1 VVKAILLSAIGLL
14 VAAAPEC
21 DAFQSGSATAG
32 GQRREFPLNCRG
44 GAGLIFDTLG
54 PVADTATRVRLSLR
68 FTPSPR
74 AAGWKGE
81 GLAPSTC
88 AWVDRPLEGSE
99 PLRIHVRLGAG
110 DSTPR
115 LTLRDTSLY
124 WSFLAYDTD
133 SGYLHGVGYRHWNA
147 GDAVAAMPSSD
158 SAVRL
163 DYDHWKPTPTPAAT
177 PGPGKFNVRYV
188 PLLLLGWILLIGI
201 PIGIPTTMLLGRW
214 SGWRRLAALYP
225 ERPIHGGRRFRCSL
239 IMRVTWY
246 RGGVRLTADDSHLHF
261 SVWPL
266 YRPGHRPFSVPWSDV
281 SMSRDE
287 WPWLPFK
294 GLPVVR
300 LTLAKEPNLRILVQ
314 MSIGEGIIAASGGRL
329 ELNQSPTPAA
339 DNQLVRR

>member
-21 DAFQSGSATAG
+21 EAFQSGSAEAG
-32 GQRREFPLNCRG
+32 DRRREFPLNCRG
-44 GAGLIFDTLG
+44 GGGLAFDTLG
-54 PVADTATRVRLSLR
+54 PVTDTAARVLLSLR
-68 FTPSPR
+68 FTASSR

-88 AWVDRPLEGSE
+88 AWVDRPVGGTE

-110 DSTPR
+110 DSTPQ

-147 GDAVAAMPSSD
+147 GDAVAAAPSKD
-158 SAVRL
+158 SAIRL
-163 DYDHWKPTPTPAAT
+163 DYAHWKPVPAPVAT
-177 PGPGKFNVRYV
+177 PGSGKLNVRHL
-188 PLLLLGWILLIGI
+188 PLFLLGWILLIGI
-201 PIGIPTTMLLGRW
+201 PIGIPATTLLGRW

-225 ERPIHGGRRFRCSL
+225 DRPINGGRRFRCAL

-246 RGGVRLTADDSHLHF
+246 RGGVRLTADDSHLRF

-266 YRPGHRPFSVPWSDV
+266 CRPGHQPFSVPWSDV
-281 SMSRDE
+281 SVSRDE

-294 GLPVVR
+294 GLPMMR
-300 LTLAKEPNLRILVQ
+300 LTLARDPGIRILVKVPV
-314 MSIGEGIIAASGGRL
+314 GEGIIAASGGRL
-329 ELNQSPTPAA
+329 ELSQSPIAA
-339 DNQLVRR
+339 AGGQLVRR